1 MSPGGRPGRDSR
13 SPVSPAGLKMDIP
26 KRRRSDRILAPL
38 RILVTGLD
46 GGAARFEE
54 ETITVSVNRH
64 GACISLLHELQPEQ
78 KLSIRNLE
86 NDVETQFRVV
96 GELRR
101 VFGERREWGV
111 EMLGPECNI
120 WGLDFEPPP
129 DHVQPKAL
137 ICCSQCKNGSLCSLS
152 SIEYDVLLAAGK
164 VSRHCESCGETTRW
178 EPCKQ
183 CVDTYVPA
191 APAVERH
198 DERRK
203 HRRLSLSMLVRVRNP
218 DGESEV
224 AQTTDV
230 SKGGV
235 LFVARHR
242 HRAGDI
248 LYLTLP
254 STDKPLPTEV
264 RARVVRTKPAE
275 RGTLCAV
282 KFEPA

>member
-1 MSPGGRPGRDSR
+1 
-13 SPVSPAGLKMDIP
+13 MDIP
-26 KRRRSDRILAPL
+26 KKRRSDRILAPL

-46 GGAARFEE
+46 RGAARFEE
-54 ETITVSVNRH
+54 EGVTVSVNQH
-64 GACISLLHELQPEQ
+64 GACISLLHQLQPEQ

-86 NDVETQFRVV
+86 NNLEAQFRVV
-96 GELRR
+96 GELRC

-203 HRRLSLSMLVRVRNP
+203 DRRLSLSMLVRVRDP

-224 AQTTDV
+224 AQTMDV
-230 SKGGV
+230 CKGGV